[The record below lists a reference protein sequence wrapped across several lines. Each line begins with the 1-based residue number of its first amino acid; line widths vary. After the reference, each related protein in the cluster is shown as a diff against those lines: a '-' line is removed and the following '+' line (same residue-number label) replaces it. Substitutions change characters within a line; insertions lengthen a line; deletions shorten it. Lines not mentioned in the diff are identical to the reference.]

1 MEMFKHAL
9 DIASLWAL
17 PFIILVILITAYF
30 KKVPVLI
37 LAILHLLSTSL
48 CLVFGI
54 ALSSWEAQ
62 YAVSLSSMMPQNDLS
77 VNPEDVNIAVSSS
90 LFSTIAVSIPV
101 FIVGV
106 LMFLGF
112 LLLFIKS
119 RNSNPNASPKAG
131 AVILF
136 ILSVI
141 EMIASIII
149 TILLFVGILL
159 MALGIGVFATSS
171 MNSQSD
177 VEIFSILMAVMMI
190 FTAVFAFV
198 QLFYSI
204 HKMRYFKSIK
214 NSLSSVDLYYSGAG
228 AYGVMNIIFTVF
240 SLIGIGLAVILV
252 PVTGEFTDV
261 MAMGAGYSIYEG
273 IDVTAVFPLM
283 LFCGLTLLLII
294 VTMIFEAV
302 VALGYKSYIKNIK
315 SGYRT
320 PDIPAAPYQPAAPAG
335 FVTPQQQPYYPAQPT
350 VQQQTQQGFPQ
361 YHSDE
366 IDLVMPAGF
375 NSFSCPVCNMPVSSD
390 ALFCPKCGQKLK

>member
-1 MEMFKHAL
+1 MRMYDVQFNPFSQN
-9 DIASLWAL
+9 IA
-17 PFIILVILITAYF
+17 IVKGYF

-62 YAVSLSSMMPQNDLS
+62 YAVSLNSMLSQNNIS
-77 VNPEDVNIAVSSS
+77 ASPEDLNVAVSSS
-90 LFSTIAVSIPV
+90 LFSNVAFCVPV
-101 FIVGV
+101 FIIGV

-136 ILSVI
+136 VLSVI

-177 VEIFSILMAVMMI
+177 VEIFSLLMAVMMI

-198 QLFYSI
+198 QLFYCI
-204 HKMRYFKSIK
+204 HKMRYFKAVK

-240 SLIGIGLAVILV
+240 ALIGIGLAVILV

-261 MAMGAGYSIYEG
+261 MMMDAGYSIYEG
-273 IDVTAVFPLM
+273 IDVGTVLPLM
-283 LFCGLTLLLII
+283 MLCCVTLLLII

-315 SGYRT
+315 MGYRT
-320 PDIPAAPYQPAAPAG
+320 PDIPAAPYQPAAQPGYTA
-335 FVTPQQQPYYPAQPT
+335 VQQPFYPAQPT

-361 YHSDE
+361 YHSEE
-366 IDLVMPAGF
+366 IDLVVPAGF
-375 NSFSCPVCNMPVSSD
+375 NSFSCPVCNMPVNSD